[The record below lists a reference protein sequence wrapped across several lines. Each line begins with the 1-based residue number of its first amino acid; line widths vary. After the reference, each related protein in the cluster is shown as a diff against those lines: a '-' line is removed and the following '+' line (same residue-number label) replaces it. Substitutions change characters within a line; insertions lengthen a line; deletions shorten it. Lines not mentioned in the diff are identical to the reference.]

1 MAFLIG
7 TGVEIGA
14 VEDQFDVMVADQQFG
29 DASDAAPVRLVDAE
43 VHPSSL
49 D

>member
-1 MAFLIG
+1 MEFLIG

-29 DASDAAPVRLVDAE
+29 DAADTAPVRLVDAE
-43 VHPSSL
+43 DHPSSI